1 MKVTVEESVPHLI
14 PLLENLQFALQRIA
28 PERAMDLEQV
38 AADVEVIVRTEPGWR
53 VETIFGCVR
62 LSTTVIEVVW
72 ALSYSYWTLYEQVA
86 GKSAATGAIAVP
98 ATPELD
104 EALRLFSWAISRA
117 QGGSASWPVNTPS
130 PTTASVR
137 AIVAT
142 ELTLGAVA
150 VYLIHELHHINVS
163 KPMTEASSTS
173 AAPADAMKEEYD
185 ADAYAASTV
194 LRSAPE
200 EGRVKRTLALA
211 VGLLVIA
218 GHWLSAERDHPSDH
232 PPGVE
237 RLIRAL
243 RAHLAPDDAAWAVV
257 AAMLSLHVRVATPAA
272 TLSGSYDSFRDAVIA
287 YGDALSTVR
296 D

>member
-1 MKVTVEESVPHLI
+1 MARADSAEGKY
-14 PLLENLQFALQRIA
+14 
-28 PERAMDLEQV
+28 ERGHRLAGRFPNAGAEARKCTRV
-38 AADVEVIVRTEPGWR
+38 ASRDDI
-53 VETIFGCVR
+53 R
-62 LSTTVIEVVW
+62 LCSPFDHRHRVVW
-72 ALSYSYWTLYEQVA
+72 ALSCSYWTLYEQLA

-117 QGGSASWPVNTPS
+117 QGGSATWPVNTPS
-130 PTTASVR
+130 PTMASVR

-163 KPMTEASSTS
+163 QPMTEANSTW
-173 AAPADAMKEEYD
+173 AAPDDATEEEYD

-200 EGRVKRTLALA
+200 EGRVKRTLGLA

-218 GHWLSAERDHPSDH
+218 GHWLSAEREHPSDH

-237 RLIRAL
+237 R
-243 RAHLAPDDAAWAVV
+243 PD
-257 AAMLSLHVRVATPAA
+257 SRFERSSRT
-272 TLSGSYDSFRDAVIA
+272 
-287 YGDALSTVR
+287 
-296 D
+296 